1 MDRVGPEGGGER
13 NLPRVLG
20 ADTVQD
26 EISYSVNKGDAMIV
40 LLAKGN
46 LWGIVMKD
54 ESYGTVMVLKET
66 QTSNGDMTYVPE
78 QPLGFLKSGGTVVFD
93 SDVEMAPEIVKAI
106 LGK

>member
-1 MDRVGPEGGGER
+1 
-13 NLPRVLG
+13 VLG

-26 EISYSVNKGDAMIV
+26 EISYSINKGDSMLV
-40 LLAKGN
+40 LLAQGN

-54 ESYGTVMVLKET
+54 DTYGVVVVLKEA
-66 QTSNGDMTYVPE
+66 QMSNGDMTYVPE
-78 QPLGFLKSGGTVVFD
+78 QPLGFLKGGGTVVFD